1 MFSMNS
7 TIANYADDNTPY
19 TTAKDIESSTLFK
32 CLSSNILIPNPSKP
46 HMLLSCPNLELFA
59 NIDGNKI
66 FNSKREKLLGIII
79 DNELKC
85 YEHVSNTCKKASN
98 KLHALSRIS
107 NFMTVQKRRIVMKSF
122 IEPQFGYCPLV
133 WMFSL
138 GLDVFPWSGCFPLV
152 WMFCGKSLD
161 NRINRIHERSLRV
174 VYNDYRSNFIQLLE
188 RDGSMTIHHR
198 I

>member
-7 TIANYADDNTPY
+7 TIANYTDDNTLY
-19 TTAKDIESSTLFK
+19 TTAKDMESIIYNLEIDSSTLFK
-32 CLSSNILIPNPSKP
+32 WLSSNIQIPNPSKS

-85 YEHVSNTCKKASN
+85 YEHVSNICKKTSN

-107 NFMTVQKRRIVMKSF
+107 NFMTVQERRIVMKSF
-122 IEPQFGYCPLV
+122 IEAQLGYCP
-133 WMFSL
+133 F
-138 GLDVFPWSGCFPLV
+138 V
-152 WMFCGKSLD
+152 WMFCWK
-161 NRINRIHERSLRV
+161 V
-174 VYNDYRSNFIQLLE
+174 W
-188 RDGSMTIHHR
+188 TIGL
-198 I
+198 IEYMKGLFEWSIMIIGVTSYSS